1 MNTLRDKV
9 AEKIQAAAGENW
21 NIAPLSDEDAEYLAD
36 NVLAI
41 PDIAEALAIIPP
53 GPSTATKQERTE
65 IIRRVND
72 AFGATGL

>member
-9 AEKIQAAAGENW
+9 AALLATNNAMIT
-21 NIAPLSDEDAEYLAD
+21 SDPRAWVADADAI
-36 NVLAI
+36 LAI
-41 PDIAEALAIIPP
+41 PEMAEALAIIPP
-53 GPSTATKQERTE
+53 GPITATKQERTE